1 MLFIVAFA
9 LAALLMHI
17 SGRLWDNPMALI
29 GFIYLG
35 GIGYAFILIALK
47 VIGVTT

>member
-1 MLFIVAFA
+1 LSA
-9 LAALLMHI
+9 LYI
-17 SGRLWDNPMALI
+17 I